1 MTTPQRKRLNVI
13 LSNGLCVVSAKLK
26 KNAPLATLFITD
38 YTYNT
43 RIMLDMDNKVVL
55 ANQDNIELTAKDI
68 DNIITMLKKPEEK
81 KNTQTN
87 AT

>member
-1 MTTPQRKRLNVI
+1 MAYFQRKKLNAI
-13 LSNGLCVVSAKLK
+13 LSNGLCVVSAKIR

-55 ANQDNIELTAKDI
+55 ANQDNIELTVKDI
-68 DNIITMLKKPEEK
+68 DNIIALLKKPEEK
-81 KNTQTN
+81 KATPTN
-87 AT
+87 AA